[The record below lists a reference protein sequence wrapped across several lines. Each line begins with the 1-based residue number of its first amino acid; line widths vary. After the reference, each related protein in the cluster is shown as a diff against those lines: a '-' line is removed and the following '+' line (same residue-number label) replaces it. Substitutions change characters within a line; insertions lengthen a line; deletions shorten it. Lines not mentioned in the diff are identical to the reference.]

1 MSSFWTVT
9 PNKVKRI
16 ELDFLGRPFW
26 IEVKEE
32 LTSGERTRIDAS
44 GISSYSRRADA
55 PSDGDDMT
63 LAMQMNVNLELAKFT
78 KMSVWLA
85 AWSLTD
91 DDGAALPRSVETL
104 RALKDGLGEII
115 EAAIDAHAKEVREA
129 GKKPATTVQGTQPSP
144 QLVKTSS

>member
-16 ELDFLGRPFW
+16 ELEFLGKPFW

-44 GISSYSRRADA
+44 GISSYSRRADM

-78 KMSVWLA
+78 KMHVWLA

-91 DDGAALPRSVETL
+91 DAGAPLARTVETL

-115 EAAIDAHAKEVREA
+115 EAAIDAHAKAVREA
-129 GKKPATTVQGTQPSP
+129 GKKPATQDPATLTSP
-144 QLVKTSS
+144 VLAKS